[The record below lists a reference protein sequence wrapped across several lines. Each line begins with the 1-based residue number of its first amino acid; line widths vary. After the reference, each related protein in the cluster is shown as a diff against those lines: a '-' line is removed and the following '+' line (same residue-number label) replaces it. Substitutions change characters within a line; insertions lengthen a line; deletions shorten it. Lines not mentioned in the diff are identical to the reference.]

1 MIKFFATRGVVFTKS
16 DEHACYYHY
25 ACPYCGWVQTDVTH
39 SRTEGY
45 QGTCKCPKCWIRFKV
60 TITKRN
66 WPTQEEIRVAKYRRK
81 VKQWE
86 ANWQQASMWGKL
98 KLLFNK
104 P

>member
-1 MIKFFATRGVVFTKS
+1 MA
-16 DEHACYYHY
+16 
-25 ACPYCGWVQTDVTH
+25 
-39 SRTEGY
+39 
-45 QGTCKCPKCWIRFKV
+45 
-60 TITKRN
+60 
-66 WPTQEEIRVAKYRRK
+66 AKHRRK